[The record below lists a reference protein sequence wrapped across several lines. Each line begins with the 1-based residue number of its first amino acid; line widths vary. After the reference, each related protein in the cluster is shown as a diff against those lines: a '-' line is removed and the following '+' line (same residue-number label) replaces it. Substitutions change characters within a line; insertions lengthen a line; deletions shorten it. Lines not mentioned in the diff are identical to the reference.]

1 MSIRRNIVANYVGQL
16 YAALIG
22 ILLVPLYVGYM
33 GVEAYGLVGFYTM
46 LQGWFML
53 LDMGLTPT
61 LGREAARFN
70 GGAISALDL
79 RRLLRAFEGVFVA
92 LGAAGALTLIAGAG
106 LVTDHWLKLQQL
118 DAAEVQR
125 ALMLM
130 AVIVALRWVGGLYR
144 GAIAGF
150 ERIVWLSGSNV
161 AFATL
166 RFVLVIPFLI
176 YVGATPTHFFSYQL
190 VVAALE
196 AAVLIGKTYHLLPPV
211 VTARWIRWEWQPLR
225 GVLRF
230 ALSAAVTSVI
240 WVLVTQ
246 TDKLVLSGIVPLTD
260 YAYFTLAVL
269 AASGITLLSSPVAGA
284 ILPRLTRLNAEG
296 DEVGL
301 VRMYRG
307 ATQLVAV
314 IVVPIV
320 LVLACFPAQVIVA
333 WTGQP
338 ELAANAAPVLAL
350 YALGNGIL
358 ALAAFPYYLQVARG
372 ELTLH
377 LIGNLIF
384 VALFV
389 PLLLLAVNRFGM
401 IGAGYA
407 WIVANLLPFL
417 VWLPIVHRRHLAGLH
432 VDWLTKDIGSI
443 VVLPAIA
450 AVLVMQLVAWPA
462 SRGGLIIALLTV
474 YLVLAALAAGS
485 SSAVRGRLRAR
496 PQRSLA

>member
-79 RRLLRAFEGVFVA
+79 RRLLRSFEGVFAV
-92 LGAAGALTLIAGAG
+92 LGIAGALALVAAAGSVAKG
-106 LVTDHWLKLQQL
+106 WLEFQQL
-118 DAAEVQR
+118 NVAEVER
-125 ALMLM
+125 AVMLM
-130 AVIVALRWVGGLYR
+130 AVILALRWICGLYR
-144 GAIAGF
+144 GAVTGF
-150 ERIVWLSGSNV
+150 ERIVWLSGFNV
-161 AFATL
+161 VVATL

-196 AAVLIGKTYHLLPPV
+196 AAVLIGKTYRLLPLV

-314 IVVPIV
+314 IVLPIV
-320 LVLACFPAQVIVA
+320 LVLACFPVQVIVA

-350 YALGNGIL
+350 YAVGNGIL

-377 LIGNLIF
+377 LIGNLMF
-384 VALFV
+384 VTLFV

-417 VWLPIVHRRHLAGLH
+417 VWLPIVHRRYLTGIH

-443 VVLPAIA
+443 VVLPALA
-450 AVLVMQLVAWPA
+450 AVLVMQLVAWPPE
-462 SRGGLIIALLTV
+462 RGGLAIALLAV
-474 YLVLAALAAGS
+474 YLAFTALAAGS
-485 SSAVRGRLRAR
+485 SSAVRGSLRAR
-496 PQRSLA
+496 SRRSLA